1 MLNFTFELN
10 GQPMSAL
17 KGAGRSYPAFSGL
30 GSYVNRRSTVCTPS
44 KGAIPPG
51 DYLIVDRES
60 GGFFSTLRDIPKGK
74 IFWYALY
81 RIDKRIDDY
90 LWCNEVKRGNFR
102 LHPLFFGR
110 GVSLGCITLPSMVD
124 YFYLMTMIRYNG
136 KSPYKGT
143 IGAYGK
149 ITVK

>member
-60 GGFFSTLRDIPKGK
+60 GGLFSTLRDIPKGK

-90 LWCNEVKRGNFR
+90 LWCNAVTRGNFR
-102 LHPLFFGR
+102 LHPLFFGQ
-110 GVSLGCITLPSMVD
+110 GVSRGCITLPSMVD
-124 YFYLMTMIRYNG
+124 YTALAVKIVSHG
-136 KSPYKGT
+136 K
-143 IGAYGK
+143 
-149 ITVK
+149 